1 MLRYALRRTLE
12 SVLLM
17 LGVLVLVFFLVRL
30 TGDPVSLIIPM
41 DAPTAQREAFREAMG
56 LNEPLPVQFWSFMS
70 GAVQGDLGT
79 SLRRRGEANLDIILA
94 RLPATVQLALAALAF
109 AVLVA
114 VPLGLAGG
122 MHPGS
127 GIDRVARSVGLA
139 GQTIPSFWLG
149 MLLIVLFAVTLR
161 WLPSF
166 GRDGFASLILP
177 AVALGFAGMG
187 QLVRLTRS
195 AVLDVRRSDYVRTAH
210 AKGMAQPRVSL
221 RHVLPN
227 VAIPIVSVLGIQ
239 FTYLLGGSVYIEV
252 VFAWPGLGSL
262 LENAIRD
269 ADFPLVQAITIFISL
284 FAISIH
290 LLTDLLYGVLDPRLR
305 RAT

>member
-1 MLRYALRRTLE
+1 MLRYAIRRTLE

-17 LGVLVLVFFLVRL
+17 VGVLVLVFFMVRL

-56 LNEPLPVQFWSFMS
+56 LDRPLLVQFATYM
-70 GAVQGDLGT
+70 ADAAQGDLGN
-79 SLRRRGEANLDIILA
+79 SLRRRGEANLDIILE
-94 RLPATVQLALAALAF
+94 RLPATVQLALAALLF
-109 AVLVA
+109 AVVVA
-114 VPLGLAGG
+114 LPLGLFGG
-122 MHPGS
+122 MRPGS
-127 GIDRVARSVGLA
+127 LIDRIARTVGLA

-149 MLLIVLFAVTLR
+149 MLLIVLFAVTLG

-195 AVLDVRRSDYVRTAH
+195 AVLDVRRADYVRTAQ
-210 AKGMAQPRVSL
+210 AKGMRSARVSL

-262 LENAIRD
+262 LESAIRD

-305 RAT
+305 RAS

>member
-1 MLRYALRRTLE
+1 MLRFAVRRVLE

-17 LGVLVLVFFLVRL
+17 LGVLVLVFLLVRL

-41 DAPTAQREAFREAMG
+41 DAPPEQREAFREILG
-56 LNEPLPVQFWSFMS
+56 LNEPLPAQFWGFVS
-70 GAVQGDLGT
+70 GAVRGDLGT
-79 SLRRRGEANLDIILA
+79 SLRRRGDANLDIILE

-109 AVLVA
+109 AVAVA
-114 VPLGLAGG
+114 VPLGLAAG
-122 MHPGS
+122 MRPGS
-127 GIDRVARSVGLA
+127 AIDRVARGVGLA

-149 MLLIVLFAVTLR
+149 MLFILLFAVTLR

-166 GRDGFASLILP
+166 GRDGLASLVLP
-177 AVALGFAGMG
+177 AIALGFAGMG

-195 AVLDVRRSDYVRTAH
+195 AVLDVRRADYVRTAH
-210 AKGMAQPRVSL
+210 AKGMTALRVSL

-269 ADFPLVQAITIFISL
+269 ADFPLVQAITVFISL

-290 LLTDLLYGVLDPRLR
+290 LLTDLAYGALDPRLR
-305 RAT
+305 QA

>member
-1 MLRYALRRTLE
+1 MLGYFVRRTLE

-17 LGVLVLVFFLVRL
+17 LGVLVLVFFMVRL

-41 DAPTAQREAFREAMG
+41 DAPVAQREAFREAMG
-56 LNEPLPVQFWSFMS
+56 LNEPLLVQFATYMS

-94 RLPATVQLALAALAF
+94 RLPATIQLALAALAF
-109 AVLVA
+109 AVIVA

-122 MHPGS
+122 MRPGS
-127 GIDRVARSVGLA
+127 AIDRFARGVGLA
-139 GQTIPSFWLG
+139 GQSIPSFWLG

-166 GRDGFASLILP
+166 GRDGFSSIILP
-177 AVALGFAGMG
+177 AIALGFAGMG
-187 QLVRLTRS
+187 QLLRLTRS
-195 AVLDVRRSDYVRTAH
+195 AVLDVRRADYVRTAH
-210 AKGMAQPRVSL
+210 AKGLRRERVSFG
-221 RHVLPN
+221 HVLPN

-252 VFAWPGLGSL
+252 VFAWPGLGTL
-262 LENAIRD
+262 LEGSVRD

-290 LLTDLLYGVLDPRLR
+290 LLTDLLYGLLDPRLR
-305 RAT
+305 HA

>member
-1 MLRYALRRTLE
+1 MLRYATRRVLE

-17 LGVLVLVFFLVRL
+17 LGVLALVFFLVRL

-41 DAPTAQREAFREAMG
+41 DAPMEQREAFREIMG
-56 LNEPLPVQFWSFMS
+56 LNEPLPVQFWRFMS
-70 GAVQGDLGT
+70 GAVRGDLGT
-79 SLRRRGEANLDIILA
+79 SLRRRGEANLDIILQ
-94 RLPATVQLALAALAF
+94 RLPATAQLALAALAF

-114 VPLGLAGG
+114 VPLGLSAG
-122 MHPGS
+122 MRPGTA
-127 GIDRVARSVGLA
+127 IDRLARGVGLA

-166 GRDGFASLILP
+166 GRDGFASLVLP

-195 AVLDVRRSDYVRTAH
+195 AVLDVRRADYVRTAR
-210 AKGMAQPRVSL
+210 AKGMAALRVSL

-262 LENAIRD
+262 LETAIRD
-269 ADFPLVQAITIFISL
+269 ADFPLVQAITVFISL

-290 LLTDLLYGVLDPRLR
+290 LLTDLAYVALDPRLR
-305 RAT
+305 RA

>member
-1 MLRYALRRTLE
+1 MLRFAVRRVLE
-12 SVLLM
+12 SALLM

-30 TGDPVSLIIPM
+30 TGDPVSLIVPM
-41 DAPTAQREAFREAMG
+41 DAPPAQREAFREAMG
-56 LNEPLPVQFWSFMS
+56 LNEPLPVQFWGFMS
-70 GAVQGDLGT
+70 GAIRGDLGT
-79 SLRRRGEANLDIILA
+79 SLRRRGEANLDIVLG
-94 RLPATVQLALAALAF
+94 RLPATIQLALAALAF
-109 AVLVA
+109 AVVVA
-114 VPLGLAGG
+114 VPLGLAAGLR
-122 MHPGS
+122 PGS
-127 GIDRVARSVGLA
+127 AIDRVARGVGLA

-149 MLLIVLFAVTLR
+149 MLFIVLFAVTLR

-166 GRDGFASLILP
+166 GRDGLASLVLP

-195 AVLDVRRSDYVRTAH
+195 AVLDVRRADYVRTAH
-210 AKGMAQPRVSL
+210 AKGLDALRVAL

-269 ADFPLVQAITIFISL
+269 ADFPLVQAITVFFSF
-284 FAISIH
+284 FAIGIH
-290 LLTDLLYGVLDPRLR
+290 LLTDLAYGALDPRLR
-305 RAT
+305 HG

>member
-1 MLRYALRRTLE
+1 MIKFAVRRTLE

-17 LGVLVLVFFLVRL
+17 LGVLVLVFFMVRL

-41 DAPTAQREAFREAMG
+41 DAPMEQREAFRELMG
-56 LNEPLPVQFWSFMS
+56 LNEPLVVQFGSYMLD
-70 GAVQGDLGT
+70 AVQGDLGT

-94 RLPATVQLALAALAF
+94 RLPATVQLAFAALAF

-122 MHPGS
+122 MRPGS
-127 GIDRVARSVGLA
+127 LIDRVARGVGLA

-166 GRDGFASLILP
+166 GRDGFSSLILP

-195 AVLDVRRSDYVRTAH
+195 AVLDVRRADYVRTAY
-210 AKGMAQPRVSL
+210 AKGMQGARVSF

-262 LENAIRD
+262 LESAVRD

-290 LLTDLLYGVLDPRLR
+290 LITDLLYGVLDPRLR
-305 RAT
+305 HA

>member
-1 MLRYALRRTLE
+1 MLRYATRRVLE

-17 LGVLVLVFFLVRL
+17 LGVLALVFFLVRL

-41 DAPTAQREAFREAMG
+41 DAPMEQREAFREAMG
-56 LNEPLPVQFWSFMS
+56 LNDPLPVQFWGFMS

-79 SLRRRGEANLDIILA
+79 SLRRRGVANLDLILE
-94 RLPATVQLALAALAF
+94 RLPATVQLALSALAF
-109 AVLVA
+109 AVVVA

-122 MHPGS
+122 MRPGS
-127 GIDRVARSVGLA
+127 AVDRIARGVGLA

-149 MLLIVLFAVTLR
+149 MLLIVLFAVTLG

-166 GRDGFASLILP
+166 GRDGLASLLLP

-195 AVLDVRRSDYVRTAH
+195 AVLDVRRADFVRTAH
-210 AKGMAQPRVSL
+210 AKGLEAVRVSL

-262 LENAIRD
+262 LETAIRD
-269 ADFPLVQAITIFISL
+269 ADFPLVQAITVFISL
-284 FAISIH
+284 FAITIH
-290 LLTDLLYGVLDPRLR
+290 LLTDLAYGALDPRLR
-305 RAT
+305 RA

>member
-1 MLRYALRRTLE
+1 MFRYTVRKLLE

-41 DAPTAQREAFREAMG
+41 DAPPEQRAAFRELMG
-56 LNEPLPVQFWSFMS
+56 LNEPLAVQFWSFMS
-70 GAVQGDLGT
+70 GAVQGDLGE
-79 SLRRRGEANLDIILA
+79 SLRRRGEANLDIILQ
-94 RLPATVQLALAALAF
+94 RLPATMQLAFAALAF

-122 MHPGS
+122 MRPGS
-127 GIDRVARSVGLA
+127 AVDRVARAVGLA

-149 MLLIVLFAVTLR
+149 MLLIVLFAVNLR

-166 GRDGFASLILP
+166 GRDGFSSLVLP
-177 AVALGFAGMG
+177 AIALGFAGMG

-195 AVLDVRRSDYVRTAH
+195 AVLDVRRADYVRTAH
-210 AKGMAQPRVSL
+210 AKGVRGATVSL

-227 VAIPIVSVLGIQ
+227 VAIPIISVLGIQ

-262 LENAIRD
+262 LESSIRD
-269 ADFPLVQAITIFISL
+269 ADFPLVQAITVFISL

-290 LLTDLLYGVLDPRLR
+290 LLTDLAYGLLDPRLR
-305 RAT
+305 RA

>member
-1 MLRYALRRTLE
+1 MLRYATRRVLE

-17 LGVLVLVFFLVRL
+17 LGVLALVFFLVRL

-41 DAPTAQREAFREAMG
+41 DAPMEQREAFREIMG
-56 LNEPLPVQFWSFMS
+56 LNEPLLVQFWSFMS

-79 SLRRRGEANLDIILA
+79 SLRRRGEANLDLILE
-94 RLPATVQLALAALAF
+94 RLPATVQLALSALAF
-109 AVLVA
+109 AVVVA

-122 MHPGS
+122 MRPGS
-127 GIDRVARSVGLA
+127 AVDRVARGVGLA

-166 GRDGFASLILP
+166 GRDGIASLVLP

-195 AVLDVRRSDYVRTAH
+195 AVLDVRRADFVRTAH
-210 AKGMAQPRVSL
+210 AKGLEGLRVSL

-262 LENAIRD
+262 LETAIRD
-269 ADFPLVQAITIFISL
+269 ADFPLVQAITVFISL

-290 LLTDLLYGVLDPRLR
+290 LLTDLAYGALDPRLR
-305 RAT
+305 RA

>member
-1 MLRYALRRTLE
+1 MLRYVVRRTLE

-17 LGVLVLVFFLVRL
+17 LGVLVLVFFMVRL

-41 DAPTAQREAFREAMG
+41 DAPTAQREAFREVMG
-56 LNEPLPVQFWSFMS
+56 LNRPLLVQFGTYMA
-70 GAVQGDLGT
+70 GAVRGDLGD
-79 SLRRRGEANLDIILA
+79 SLRRRGVANLDIILE

-109 AVLVA
+109 AMVVA
-114 VPLGLAGG
+114 LPLGLFGG
-122 MHPGS
+122 MRPGS
-127 GIDRVARSVGLA
+127 LVDRVARGVGLA
-139 GQTIPSFWLG
+139 GQTIPNFWLG
-149 MLLIVLFAVTLR
+149 MLFIVLFAVTLG

-166 GRDGFASLILP
+166 GRDGFASLVLP

-195 AVLDVRRSDYVRTAH
+195 AVLDVRRADYVRTAQ
-210 AKGMAQPRVSL
+210 AKGMRRWRVSL

-227 VAIPIVSVLGIQ
+227 VAIPVVSVLGIQ

-252 VFAWPGLGSL
+252 VFAWPGIGSL
-262 LENAIRD
+262 LESAIRD

-290 LLTDLLYGVLDPRLR
+290 LLTDLLYGLLDPRLR
-305 RAT
+305 RAS